1 LETKRNFQLPISI
14 RIKNRIWQ
22 LNAGNLKGR
31 LELSM
36 LQQLFRLKENNT
48 DVKTEVV
55 AGVTTFMTLSYIIFV
70 QPTVLSACGMDFGAV
85 LVATC
90 VASAL
95 ATFVMGFYA
104 NYPVALAPGM
114 GQNFFFA
121 YTVVLKM
128 GIPWEKAMGAVFI
141 SGVLFLVL
149 SFFGF
154 REKLIDGIPDSL
166 KEAIA
171 VGIGL
176 FIAMIG
182 FQWSGIVIGS
192 PSTLVGLGSL
202 HSAPV
207 LLSLFGLVLTVIL
220 VCMRVRGAL
229 LWGILATALAGLP
242 LGVVKYHGIL
252 GRIPSVT
259 PTFLK
264 LDILGTFDL
273 GLVSVIFVFFFLA
286 LFDSVGT
293 LIGVSNQAGLL
304 VNGRLPRA
312 KEALAADAFGSVSGA
327 LLGTSTVT
335 AYVESAAGV
344 AEGGRTGLT
353 NIVTGFLM
361 LASLFLYPLS
371 RMIGDGYKLAAG
383 IQIYPVVAPA
393 LIVVGSMMLR
403 NVRRIRWED
412 ATEAIPAF
420 LTMVLMPF
428 AFSITEGIAFGF
440 ISYSLLKLITGR
452 GREVHGLVYL
462 FAVLFVIRYIFLQ

>member
-1 LETKRNFQLPISI
+1 
-14 RIKNRIWQ
+14 
-22 LNAGNLKGR
+22 
-31 LELSM
+31 M
-36 LQQLFRLKENNT
+36 LQRLFRLSENHT

-55 AGVTTFMTLSYIIFV
+55 AGLTTFMTLSYIIFV

-90 VASAL
+90 VASAA
-95 ATFVMGFYA
+95 ATFLMGLYA

-121 YTVVLKM
+121 YTVVLKL
-128 GIPWEKAMGAVFI
+128 GIPWEKALGAVFI

-149 SFFGF
+149 SLFGF
-154 REKLIDGIPDSL
+154 REKLIDGIPASL

-182 FQWSGIVIGS
+182 FQWSGIVVAS

-202 HSAPV
+202 HSPPV
-207 LLSLFGLVLTVIL
+207 RLSLLGLVLTVIL
-220 VCMRVRGAL
+220 VAASVRGAF
-229 LWGILATALAGLP
+229 LWGILTTALAGLP
-242 LGVVKYHGIL
+242 FGVVTYHGIL
-252 GRIPSVT
+252 GRVPSLA

-264 LDILGTFDL
+264 LDIPGAFNL
-273 GLVSVIFVFFFLA
+273 GLASVVFIFFFLA

-293 LIGVSNQAGLL
+293 LVGVSSQAGLL
-304 VNGRLPRA
+304 NNGKLPRA
-312 KEALAADAFGSVSGA
+312 REALSADAFGSVSGA

-344 AEGGRTGLT
+344 AAGGRTGLA
-353 NIVTGFLM
+353 NMITGLLM
-361 LASLFLYPLS
+361 LSALYLYPLS
-371 RMIGDGYKLAAG
+371 RMIGDGYRLPNG
-383 IQIYPVVAPA
+383 SQIYPVVAPT

-403 NVRRIRWED
+403 NVGRIRWED

-440 ISYSLLKLITGR
+440 ISYSLLKLVAGR

-462 FAVLFVIRYIFLQ
+462 FAALFVIRYIFLQ

>member
-1 LETKRNFQLPISI
+1 
-14 RIKNRIWQ
+14 
-22 LNAGNLKGR
+22 
-31 LELSM
+31 M
-36 LQQLFRLKENNT
+36 LQKLFKLKESHT
-48 DVKTEVV
+48 DVKTEIV
-55 AGVTTFMTLSYIIFV
+55 AGITTFVTLSYIIFV

-90 VASAL
+90 VAGAA
-95 ATFVMGFYA
+95 ATFLMGLYA

-121 YTVVLKM
+121 YTVVLQM
-128 GIPWEKAMGAVFI
+128 GISWEKALGAVFI
-141 SGVLFLVL
+141 SGVLFLFL

-176 FIAMIG
+176 FVAMIG
-182 FQWSGIVIGS
+182 FQWSGIIVGS
-192 PSTLVGLGSL
+192 PGTLVSLGSL

-207 LLSLFGLVLTVIL
+207 LLALFGLLLTVVLASLRI
-220 VCMRVRGAL
+220 RGAL

-242 LGVVKYHGIL
+242 LGVVQYHGIL
-252 GRIPSVT
+252 GRVPSLM
-259 PTFLK
+259 PTLLK
-264 LDILGTFDL
+264 LDIPGAFDL
-273 GLVSVIFVFFFLA
+273 GLVSVVFVFFFLA

-293 LIGVSNQAGLL
+293 LIGVSSQAGLL
-304 VNGRLPRA
+304 VNGKLPRA
-312 KEALAADAFGSVSGA
+312 KQALAADAFGSVSGA

-344 AEGGRTGLT
+344 SEGGRTGLA
-353 NIVTGFLM
+353 NMVTGVLM
-361 LASLFLYPLS
+361 LASLFFYPLS
-371 RMIGDGYKLAAG
+371 RMAGDGMKLPNG
-383 IQIYPVVAPA
+383 FQIYPVVAPA

-403 NVRRIRWED
+403 NVRRIRWD
-412 ATEAIPAF
+412 DSTEAIPAF
-420 LTMVLMPF
+420 LTMVVMPF

-440 ISYSLLKLITGR
+440 ISYAILKLVARR

-462 FAVLFVIRYIFLQ
+462 FAVLFILRYIFLQ

>member
-1 LETKRNFQLPISI
+1 MLER
-14 RIKNRIWQ
+14 
-22 LNAGNLKGR
+22 
-31 LELSM
+31 
-36 LQQLFRLKENNT
+36 LFRLRENNT
-48 DVKTEVV
+48 NVKTEVM
-55 AGVTTFMTLSYIIFV
+55 AGITTFMTLSYIIFV
-70 QPTVLSACGMDFGAV
+70 QPTVLSACGMDFGAT
-85 LVATC
+85 LAATC
-90 VASAL
+90 VASAV
-95 ATFVMGFYA
+95 ATFLMGFYA

-121 YTVVLKM
+121 YTVVMKM
-128 GIPWEKAMGAVFI
+128 GISWEKALGAVFI
-141 SGVLFLVL
+141 SGVLFLLL

-154 REKLIDGIPDSL
+154 REKLIDGIPASL

-182 FQWSGIVIGS
+182 FQWSGIVIAA

-202 HSAPV
+202 KSVPV
-207 LLSLFGLVLTVIL
+207 LLSLLGLILTVIL
-220 VCMRVRGAL
+220 VAARIRGAL

-252 GRIPSVT
+252 GPVPSLA

-264 LDILGTFDL
+264 LDIPGAFDL
-273 GLVSVIFVFFFLA
+273 GLVSVVFVFFFLA

-304 VNGRLPRA
+304 VNGKLPRSR
-312 KEALAADAFGSVSGA
+312 EALSADAFGSVSGA

-344 AEGGRTGLT
+344 AEGGRTGLA
-353 NIVTGFLM
+353 NMVTGLLM
-361 LASLFLYPLS
+361 LSALYLYPLS
-371 RMIGDGYKLAAG
+371 RMVGDGFRLSDG
-383 IQIYPVVAPA
+383 SQIYPVVAPA

-403 NVRRIRWED
+403 NVSKIRWED

-420 LTMVLMPF
+420 LTMVVMPF

-440 ISYSLLKLITGR
+440 ISYSLLKLVTGR

-462 FAVLFVIRYIFLQ
+462 FAVLFVIRYIFL

>member
-1 LETKRNFQLPISI
+1 
-14 RIKNRIWQ
+14 
-22 LNAGNLKGR
+22 
-31 LELSM
+31 M
-36 LQQLFRLKENNT
+36 LQRLFRLKENGT

-90 VASAL
+90 VAGAI
-95 ATFVMGFYA
+95 ATFLMGLYA

-121 YTVVLKM
+121 YTVVMKM
-128 GIPWEKAMGAVFI
+128 GIPWEKALGAVFI
-141 SGVLFLVL
+141 SGMLFLLL
-149 SFFGF
+149 SLFGF

-176 FIAMIG
+176 FVAMIG
-182 FQWSGIVIGS
+182 FQWSGIVVASSGS
-192 PSTLVGLGSL
+192 IIGLGDM
-202 HSAPV
+202 HGAPV
-207 LLSLFGLVLTVIL
+207 LLSIFGLLLTMAL
-220 VCMRVRGAL
+220 VATRVRGAL
-229 LWGILATALAGLP
+229 LWGIIATALAGLP
-242 LGVVKYHGIL
+242 FGVVTYHGVL
-252 GRIPSVT
+252 GKVPSLA
-259 PTFLK
+259 PTFFK
-264 LDILGTFDL
+264 LDIPGAFSL

-304 VNGRLPRA
+304 VNGKLPRA
-312 KEALAADAFGSVSGA
+312 REALSADAFGSVSGA
-327 LLGTSTVT
+327 LLGTSTIT

-344 AEGGRTGLT
+344 SEGGRSGLANMVTGL
-353 NIVTGFLM
+353 LM
-361 LASLFLYPLS
+361 LAALFLYPLS
-371 RMIGDGYKLAAG
+371 RMVGDGYRLADG
-383 IQIYPVVAPA
+383 SQIYPVVAPA

-403 NVRRIRWED
+403 NVRRIHWED

-420 LTMVLMPF
+420 LTMVIMPF

-440 ISYSLLKLITGR
+440 ISYSLLKIVTGR
-452 GREVHGLVYL
+452 WREVHGLVYL
-462 FAVLFVIRYIFLQ
+462 FAILFVVRYVFLQ

>member
-1 LETKRNFQLPISI
+1 MNARLQGDRMLQRLFQLKAHGS
-14 RIKNRIWQ
+14 
-22 LNAGNLKGR
+22 
-31 LELSM
+31 
-36 LQQLFRLKENNT
+36 
-48 DVKTEVV
+48 DVRTEVM

-90 VASAL
+90 VSSAI
-95 ATFVMGFYA
+95 ATFLMGFYA
-104 NYPVALAPGM
+104 NYPIALAPGM

-128 GIPWEKAMGAVFI
+128 GISWEKALATVFI
-141 SGVLFLVL
+141 SGALFFLL

-154 REKLIDGIPDSL
+154 REKLIDGIPECL

-182 FQWSGIVIGS
+182 FQWSGIVIAS

-207 LLSLFGLVLTVIL
+207 LLSLFGILLTMIL
-220 VCMRVRGAL
+220 VARRVRGAL

-242 LGVVKYHGIL
+242 LGVVKYHHVFGPV
-252 GRIPSVT
+252 PSIA
-259 PTFLK
+259 PTLFK
-264 LDILGTFDL
+264 LDIPGALDL
-273 GLVSVIFVFFFLA
+273 GLISVIFVFFFLA

-293 LIGVSNQAGLL
+293 LIGVSSQAGLL
-304 VNGRLPRA
+304 VNGKLPRA
-312 KEALAADAFGSVSGA
+312 RQALSADAFGSVAGA

-344 AEGGRTGLT
+344 AEGGRTGLA
-353 NIVTGFLM
+353 NMVTGCLM
-361 LASLFLYPLS
+361 LASLFLYPLCQ
-371 RMIGDGYKLAAG
+371 MVGDGFRLASGA
-383 IQIYPVVAPA
+383 QIYPVVAPA

-403 NVRRIRWED
+403 NVRRIHWD
-412 ATEAIPAF
+412 DPTEAVPAF

-428 AFSITEGIAFGF
+428 AFNITEGIAFGF
-440 ISYSLLKLITGR
+440 ISYALLKLVAGR

-462 FAVLFVIRYIFLQ
+462 FAVLFILRYIYLQ

>member
-1 LETKRNFQLPISI
+1 
-14 RIKNRIWQ
+14 
-22 LNAGNLKGR
+22 
-31 LELSM
+31 M
-36 LQQLFRLKENNT
+36 LQRLFKLGENNT
-48 DVKTEVV
+48 NVKTEIM
-55 AGVTTFMTLSYIIFV
+55 AGITTFMTLSYIIFV

-85 LVATC
+85 LAATC
-90 VASAL
+90 VASAV
-95 ATFVMGFYA
+95 ATFLMGFYA

-121 YTVVLKM
+121 YTVVMKM
-128 GIPWEKAMGAVFI
+128 GISWEKALGAVFI
-141 SGVLFLVL
+141 SGVLFLLL

-154 REKLIDGIPDSL
+154 REKLIDGIPASL

-182 FQWSGIVIGS
+182 FQWSGIVVAA

-207 LLSLFGLVLTVIL
+207 LISLLGLVVTVIL
-220 VCMRVRGAL
+220 VAARVRGAL
-229 LWGILATALAGLP
+229 LWGILATAVAGIP

-252 GRIPSVT
+252 GPAPSMA

-264 LDILGTFDL
+264 LDIPGAFNL
-273 GLVSVIFVFFFLA
+273 GLVSVVFVFFFLA

-304 VNGRLPRA
+304 VNGKLPRA
-312 KEALAADAFGSVSGA
+312 KEALSADAFGSVSGA

-344 AEGGRTGLT
+344 AEGGRTGLA
-353 NIVTGFLM
+353 NMVTGLM
-361 LASLFLYPLS
+361 MLSALYLYPLS
-371 RMIGDGYKLAAG
+371 RMVGDGFQLPNG
-383 IQIYPVVAPA
+383 SQIYPVVAPA

-403 NVRRIRWED
+403 NVSKIRWED

-420 LTMVLMPF
+420 LAMVIMPF

-440 ISYSLLKLITGR
+440 ISYSLLKLVTGR

-462 FAVLFVIRYIFLQ
+462 FAVLFVIRYIFL

>member
-1 LETKRNFQLPISI
+1 
-14 RIKNRIWQ
+14 
-22 LNAGNLKGR
+22 
-31 LELSM
+31 M
-36 LQQLFRLKENNT
+36 LQRLFKLNENQT
-48 DVKTEVV
+48 DVKTEVT

-90 VASAL
+90 VASAA
-95 ATFVMGFYA
+95 ATFLMGIFA
-104 NYPVALAPGM
+104 NYPIALAPGM

-121 YTVVLKM
+121 YTVVVGM
-128 GIPWEKAMGAVFI
+128 GIAWEKALGAVFI
-141 SGVLFLVL
+141 SGVLFLFL
-149 SFFGF
+149 AFFGF
-154 REKLIDGIPDSL
+154 REKLIDGIPASL

-171 VGIGL
+171 AGIGL

-182 FQWSGIVIGS
+182 FQWSGIVVSS
-192 PSTLVGLGSL
+192 PSTLVGLGSF

-207 LLSLFGLVLTVIL
+207 LVSLFGLLIIVILTV
-220 VCMRVRGAL
+220 MRIRGAL

-242 LGVVKYHGIL
+242 LGVVKYQGVV
-252 GRIPSVT
+252 GPVPSLM

-264 LDILGTFDL
+264 LDIPGAFDL

-293 LIGVSNQAGLL
+293 LIGVSSQAGLL
-304 VNGRLPRA
+304 VEGKLPRA
-312 KEALAADAFGSVSGA
+312 REALGADAFGSVSGA

-344 AEGGRTGLT
+344 AEGGRTGLA
-353 NIVTGFLM
+353 NIVTGLLM
-361 LASLFLYPLS
+361 LSALCLYPLS
-371 RMIGDGYKLAAG
+371 RMVGDGYQLPDG
-383 IQIYPVVAPA
+383 SQIYPVVAPA

-403 NVRRIRWED
+403 NVSRISWSD
-412 ATEAIPAF
+412 TTEAVPAF

-440 ISYSLLKLITGR
+440 ISYSLLKLLAGR

-462 FAVLFVIRYIFLQ
+462 FAVLFVIRYIFL

>member
-1 LETKRNFQLPISI
+1 MREH
-14 RIKNRIWQ
+14 
-22 LNAGNLKGR
+22 
-31 LELSM
+31 M
-36 LQQLFRLKENNT
+36 LQKLFKLKENQT
-48 DVKTEVV
+48 DVKTEVM

-90 VASAL
+90 LASAV
-95 ATFVMGFYA
+95 ATFLMGIFA
-104 NYPVALAPGM
+104 NYPIALAPGM

-121 YTVVLKM
+121 YTVVVGM
-128 GIPWEKAMGAVFI
+128 GIPWETALGAVFI
-141 SGVLFLVL
+141 SGVLFLFL

-154 REKLIDGIPDSL
+154 REKLIDGIPASL

-182 FQWSGIVIGS
+182 FQWSGIVVSS
-192 PSTLVGLGSL
+192 PSTLVGLGSFD
-202 HSAPV
+202 SPPV
-207 LLSLFGLVLTVIL
+207 LVSLFGLFVIVIL
-220 VCMRVRGAL
+220 IVMRVRGAL

-242 LGVVKYHGIL
+242 LGVVKYHGVV
-252 GRIPSVT
+252 GTVPSLM

-264 LDILGTFDL
+264 LDIPGAFDL

-293 LIGVSNQAGLL
+293 LVGVSSQAGLL
-304 VNGRLPRA
+304 VKGKLPRA
-312 KEALAADAFGSVSGA
+312 REALASDAFGSVAGS

-344 AEGGRTGLT
+344 AEGGRTGFA
-353 NIVTGFLM
+353 NVITGLLM
-361 LASLFLYPLS
+361 LSALCLYPLS
-371 RMIGDGYKLAAG
+371 RMVGDGYQLADG
-383 IQIYPVVAPA
+383 SQIYPVVAPA

-403 NVRRIRWED
+403 NVSRISWSD
-412 ATEAIPAF
+412 TTEAIPAF

-428 AFSITEGIAFGF
+428 TFSITEGIAFGF
-440 ISYSLLKLITGR
+440 ISYSLLKLIAGR

-462 FAVLFVIRYIFLQ
+462 FAVLFVIRYIFL